1 MLHHTKGIVIKLTR
15 FKESSAIVNIFT
27 EKFGVQTYIVN
38 GLFAKRAK
46 NKMAYLQPL
55 NLLNLV
61 VYYKENQN
69 IKRIKEMQW
78 DYMFS
83 NIPFNNT
90 KRCIVLFLNEILVKC
105 IKEETPNTKL
115 FNYLYRQIELLDRIE
130 IKHADYI
137 IFFIIELTAYLG
149 FKPLINKTGKR
160 NCFSLS
166 QGQFVENHILNQHQL
181 TALQS
186 EMFYDCL
193 IAVEKKSTLT
203 HSKSQKADLLDLLL
217 KYYQYHIDGFGKL
230 RSRSILKNVLEIKNS

>member
-1 MLHHTKGIVIKLTR
+1 MLHQTKGIVLRLTR

-27 EKFGVQTYIVN
+27 KKFGLQTYIVN

-83 NIPFNNT
+83 SIPFNNT

-105 IKEETPNTKL
+105 IKEETSNTDL
-115 FNYLYRQIELLDRIE
+115 FNFLYEKIEFLDVLKE
-130 IKHADYI
+130 KPADYI
-137 IFFIIELTAYLG
+137 IFFMLELTNYLG
-149 FKPLINKTGKR
+149 FKPLTNKTEKQ

-166 QGQFVENHILNQHQL
+166 QGLFVENHILNQHQL
-181 TALQS
+181 SVLQS
-186 EMFYDCL
+186 ELFYKCL
-193 IAVEKKSTLT
+193 EAAENKLALT
-203 HSKSQKADLLDLLL
+203 HSKSEKTDLLDLLI
-217 KYYQYHIDGFGKL
+217 KYYQHHVDGFGKI
-230 RSRSILKNVLEIKNS
+230 RSKNILKNILKT